1 MLLAD
6 GIILSSTI
14 RHPYSLLRES
24 VFCYALAKPYQVCG
38 TTRATV
44 AISATQEN
52 DHENYRIGPSGLIR
66 TRRRSGDL
74 GESCRGRLS
83 KIWQLCLV
91 EPTGSRTQLVRFV

>member
-24 VFCYALAKPYQVCG
+24 FFCYSLAKPYQG
-38 TTRATV
+38 SGMTRATV
-44 AISATQEN
+44 EISPTQEN
-52 DHENYRIGPSGLIR
+52 DHESDRIGPSGLIR
-66 TRRRSGDL
+66 TRRRSRHL

-83 KIWQLCLV
+83 KVWQLCLV
-91 EPTGSRTQLVRFV
+91 EPTGSRTQLVRAV